1 MQKFN
6 EKENSNWFRCFKIK
20 SIAFESTNKIADKFE
35 TVWSNY
41 IKNKPIDPNFF
52 YESLI
57 KHLNYYS
64 KKFQFTKIIICSEMH
79 GYALFNKKTNK
90 ITKYYSWRFENKNYK
105 TKKII
110 RNLEKKIFKKLQV
123 KTKIRTSNSQLAI

>member
-1 MQKFN
+1 MKKKIAIDFGA
-6 EKENSNWFRCFKIK
+6 SRIK

-35 TVWSNY
+35 TVGSNY
-41 IKNKPIDPNFF
+41 FKNKPIDPNFF

-90 ITKYYSWRFENKNYK
+90 ITKYYSWRFQKENYK

-110 RNLEKKIFKKLQV
+110 RNLEKKKFSKNYRV